1 MGTLSAVTRDY
12 VFDLDETG
20 GAPLFNVFDGKIT
33 TFRKLAERGL
43 HRLERIF
50 PQMGATGPRVCRCRA
65 ATCRPRALS
74 LSSTDC
80 AKHGRGCR
88 ARSFIITG
96 GSTARG
102 QEVVGATA
110 GMSDLGQH
118 YGGLL
123 YDSEAR
129 YLVARE

>member
-1 MGTLSAVTRDY
+1 M
-12 VFDLDETG
+12 
-20 GAPLFNVFDGKIT
+20 
-33 TFRKLAERGL
+33 
-43 HRLERIF
+43 
-50 PQMGATGPRVCRCRA
+50 
-65 ATCRPRALS
+65 S
-74 LSSTDC
+74 LPSTDY

-88 ARSFIITG
+88 APSFIITG

>member
-1 MGTLSAVTRDY
+1 MPLP
-12 VFDLDETG
+12 G
-20 GAPLFNVFDGKIT
+20 GNMPNADFEPFVN
-33 TFRKLAERGL
+33 GL
-43 HRLERIF
+43 CKTW
-50 PQMGATGPRVCRCRA
+50 PWM
-65 ATCRPRALS
+65 PRALV
-74 LSSTDC
+74 
-80 AKHGRGCR
+80 HPY
-88 ARSFIITG
+88 G

>member
-1 MGTLSAVTRDY
+1 MGTLRRLRDDP
-12 VFDLDETG
+12 FDLDETG
-20 GAPLFNVFDGKIT
+20 VAPLLNDFGGKIT

-50 PQMGATGPRVCRCRA
+50 PQMGGDWTASIPLPGGNMPNADFEPFVNGLCETWPWSRA
-65 ATCRPRALS
+65 P
-74 LSSTDC
+74 
-80 AKHGRGCR
+80 
-88 ARSFIITG
+88 SFIITG